1 VTVRRRAGA
10 VVAAAL
16 VASALVAGAQQVRPQ
31 TPTFRGAADLVSIY
45 ATVTDRDGR
54 LVPDLTA
61 DDFVVRDDGREQ
73 SLAFFSSSL
82 EPFSVVIMLD
92 RSGTMEPHFATVRDA
107 AIEFVRHMRPGD
119 RARIGS
125 FGDEIR
131 LSPDRFTGDSRT
143 LIRLLRTDLQGMGA
157 SPVWTAIDR
166 AILSLLPEAG
176 RRVVLVLSDG
186 HDRPIHGQ
194 QATRLSDLMDRAK
207 QADVMIYAIGFAATG
222 AQYGGTWRRPGG
234 TIFQPGGRRPSPW
247 RPPPAVTTSVQP
259 PDPALR
265 DLASISGGGY
275 FELGEDDD
283 LNETFARVAEELHQ
297 QYWLG
302 FVPSSLDG
310 RVHDIEVDVRP
321 RGLEVRARQTYRAGP
336 ER

>member
-1 VTVRRRAGA
+1 
-10 VVAAAL
+10 
-16 VASALVAGAQQVRPQ
+16 
-31 TPTFRGAADLVSIY
+31 
-45 ATVTDRDGR
+45 
-54 LVPDLTA
+54 
-61 DDFVVRDDGREQ
+61 
-73 SLAFFSSSL
+73 
-82 EPFSVVIMLD
+82 
-92 RSGTMEPHFATVRDA
+92 
-107 AIEFVRHMRPGD
+107 MRPGD

-302 FVPSSLDG
+302 FVPARLDG
-310 RVHDIEVDVRP
+310 KTHDIEVRVRR
-321 RGLEVRARQTYRAGP
+321 RGMTVRSRQHYVATPSGRRQP
-336 ER
+336 